1 MSARRL
7 GELAKKSPLPEGT
20 FAVGAGM
27 VVAGVCSYLFQ
38 AFAGRTLSKANYAAL
53 NSLWVLT
60 FVLAPGFFLP
70 LEQEVARA
78 LSHRR
83 ARGLGGGPLV
93 KRAALLGGGMT
104 AALVAAVIIAAP
116 QLEDTFFHG
125 NSMLV
130 IALVIAL
137 IAFYAQGL
145 AKGALAGNGRFG
157 GYGLI
162 MGSEAVIRM
171 IPALVFMILSVTTP
185 GPWGIAFALAAAAS
199 VVVGLWGQKGLLKP
213 GPAAPW
219 SELSHALGLL
229 LVGSVLAQ
237 LLGYSAFLG
246 VELVKGPGQRAAA
259 GDFAQGFF
267 TARIPIL
274 LFQAVQAA
282 LLPKLAALLGKGK
295 KEDFTNGLRKLVVI
309 VAGVGVLGIIGSF
322 FFGELAGRI
331 LFGKKF
337 VLDRNDLTLLAVGN
351 AFFIIALTLGQA
363 VIALRAYGR
372 AAAAWASG
380 LAVFVLLITLIPS
393 GVHDDHALFRRAE
406 LSFVGGA
413 AVAAG
418 VMGIGLL
425 LRLRSDIPIDAADE
439 LVGGLEHEPLE
450 I

>member
-1 MSARRL
+1 MAKNSA
-7 GELAKKSPLPEGT
+7 LPEGT

-27 VVAGVCSYLFQ
+27 AVAGIGSYLFQ
-38 AFAGRTLSKANYAAL
+38 AFAGRTLSKPDYAAL
-53 NSLWVLT
+53 NSLWVIT

-83 ARGLGGGPLV
+83 ARGLGGAPLV
-93 KRAALLGGGMT
+93 KRAAMLGGLMT
-104 AALVAAVIIAAP
+104 TGLVLAVVIAAP
-116 QLEDTFFHG
+116 WLKDTFFHG
-125 NSMLV
+125 NSVLV
-130 IALVIAL
+130 LSLIIALVAY
-137 IAFYAQGL
+137 YAQGL
-145 AKGALAGNGRFG
+145 TKGVLSGNGRFG
-157 GYGLI
+157 GYGLV

-171 IPALVFMILSVTTP
+171 IPAFIFMVLSVTVP
-185 GPWGIAFALAAAAS
+185 GPYGIAFALAAACS
-199 VVVGLWGQKGLLKP
+199 VVVGLWGQHGLMKP
-213 GPAAPW
+213 GPSAPW
-219 SELSHALGLL
+219 SELSTALGLL

-282 LLPKLAALLGKGK
+282 LLPKLSSLLGKGRK
-295 KEDFTNGLRKLVVI
+295 DDFVNGLKKLVVI
-309 VAGVGVLGIIGSF
+309 VAGVGLLGVVGSF
-322 FFGELAGRI
+322 FFGPLAGRI

-337 VLDRNDLTLLAVGN
+337 ILDRQDLTLLAIGN

-372 AAAAWASG
+372 AALAWASG
-380 LAVFVLLITLIPS
+380 IAVFVVMIAVISS
-393 GVHDDHALFRRAE
+393 GPTNAHDLFRRAE
-406 LSFVGGA
+406 YSFVGGA
-413 AVAAG
+413 AFASI
-418 VMGIGLL
+418 VMAVGLM
-425 LRLRSDIPIDAADE
+425 LRLRRDIPIDTVDE
-439 LVGGLEHEPLE
+439 MVGDIAHEPLE